1 MTDSRTRTSPPL
13 RRLSPAAKLGSSS
26 TDLDA
31 RLKTLLTMKFVAAKG
46 STEFRRS
53 LQAHKELVKD
63 HTREYHA
70 PWCAAWGFTAWILF
84 ISHRRH

>member
-1 MTDSRTRTSPPL
+1 MTIYTELAWLTHTGDDREASSK
-13 RRLSPAAKLGSSS
+13 RLATALASKLQSSS

-46 STEFRRS
+46 STEFRRF

-63 HTREYHA
+63 HTRE
-70 PWCAAWGFTAWILF
+70 
-84 ISHRRH
+84 